1 MQHSNKAA
9 TYKEET
15 DFINGLPDFTVTLKE
30 HIKVNESSMV
40 QMAHAGSDGSQKLN
54 FVDFPPGSAV
64 AVR

>member
-1 MQHSNKAA
+1 MQHNSKVAA
-9 TYKEET
+9 YKEDT

-40 QMAHAGSDGSQKLN
+40 QMAQAGSDGSQKLN